1 MKTWLRHHIYA
12 LRTALRR
19 LLLTPFSTLTN
30 ITVIAF
36 VLSLPLVV
44 SAIITSLAPV
54 AQTVSVNPVITL
66 FTKDIVSLEKTT
78 ELGEQLKKDFADS
91 IDTIEVVSKQEALD
105 SLRANKEWQ
114 DSLSVLP
121 NNPLPHSLIISLKSE
136 ITTDQANEMA
146 LQWETNEAVDLV
158 QFDSDWLK
166 KLEGILYFF
175 KVLLGILAL
184 GVAII
189 VIATI
194 FNTVRMQAL
203 LQRDEI
209 AVARLVGATE
219 SFVRR
224 PFLYLGAI
232 TGLCSG
238 LLAIV
243 LTIIGL
249 NMMNDAIRVL
259 SESYGESF
267 SLALP
272 DTFWLILATL
282 IVMLIAA
289 IAARWSVTKHSKF

>member
-1 MKTWLRHHIYA
+1 MKTWLRHHNYA

-44 SAIITSLAPV
+44 SAILSSLAPV
-54 AQTVSVNPVITL
+54 AKTISVNPVITL
-66 FTKDIVSLEKTT
+66 FMKDVVSLDQTK
-78 ELGEQLKKDFADS
+78 ELGEQLRKDFADS
-91 IDTIEVVSKQEALD
+91 IDTIEIISKQEALD
-105 SLRANKEWQ
+105 SLRSNKEWQ
-114 DSLSVLP
+114 ESLNVLP
-121 NNPLPHSLIISLKSE
+121 NNPLPHSLIITLKNGVN
-136 ITTDQANEMA
+136 TDQANEMA
-146 LQWETNEAVDLV
+146 IKWETNESVDLM

-175 KVLLGILAL
+175 KVLLGILAF

-232 TGLCSG
+232 TGLCAG
-238 LLAIV
+238 V
-243 LTIIGL
+243 LSVILTVLGL
-249 NMMNDAIRVL
+249 NMMNDALRVL

-267 SLALP
+267 TLALP